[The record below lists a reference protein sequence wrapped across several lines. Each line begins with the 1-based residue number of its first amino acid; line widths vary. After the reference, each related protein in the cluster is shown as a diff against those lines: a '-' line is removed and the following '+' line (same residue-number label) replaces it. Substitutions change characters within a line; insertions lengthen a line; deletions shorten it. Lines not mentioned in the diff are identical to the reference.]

1 VIARATV
8 DDRRMRRHLTY
19 ANVISSL
26 CLFIVLGGSA
36 VAAVTITGR
45 QVKNGS
51 LTSADI
57 RNGTLRGVDL
67 QPGLLSPGGQS
78 GSGAPGAQGPAGQQG
93 PAGPQGAAGSDGQPG
108 PQGPAGP
115 QGPKGD
121 KGDPG
126 SGAVPIAFSLPMGD
140 FQMHQ
145 VDVGTWKIGF
155 TCTPLED
162 RPQVQIW
169 AETDAGAEGRLEFAG
184 IRDDSMGGT
193 FLMASGPVVD
203 TQNRGVES
211 RWAPDGG
218 YANVQL
224 DLQYRSGQKAGTV
237 SVHVMAD
244 DRNNAARCTVAGT
257 AIPS

>member
-1 VIARATV
+1 
-8 DDRRMRRHLTY
+8 MRRHLTY

-36 VAAVTITGR
+36 VAAVTITGK

-57 RNGTLRGVDL
+57 RNGTLRGADL
-67 QPGLLSPGGQS
+67 QPGLLSPAAPS
-78 GSGAPGAQGPAGQQG
+78 GNGATGAQGPKG
-93 PAGPQGAAGSDGQPG
+93 DT
-108 PQGPAGP
+108 GP

-121 KGDPG
+121 PG
-126 SGAVPIAFSLPMGD
+126 PGAVPIAFSLPMGD

-145 VDVGTWKIGF
+145 VDVGTWTIGF
-155 TCTPLED
+155 TCTPRED

-169 AETDAGAEGRLEFAG
+169 AQTDAGAEGRLEFAG

-193 FLMASGPVVD
+193 FVTASGTVVD

-218 YANVQL
+218 YANVEL
-224 DLQYRSGQKAGTV
+224 DLQYRSGQTAGTV

-244 DRNNAARCTVAGT
+244 DRNNAAKCTVAGT